1 MLFILTSVR
10 LLTLSSNLTIDK
22 IMKGLDN
29 KQASEMKLMSAPSPS
44 GGLYLV
50 EYSCGQYWGLYFLMS
65 LLMSWKMEQ
74 KICQLYKASN
84 DGW

>member
-50 EYSCGQYWGLYFLMS
+50 EYSCGQY
-65 LLMSWKMEQ
+65 
-74 KICQLYKASN
+74 
-84 DGW
+84 